1 MGSLDL
7 GRIKLFFCFLPICL
21 VSTFK
26 NAWKSTRRCA
36 SKYLQE
42 PVFPWSFRMLMHGLH
57 RYEVGHKGCS
67 HWSGT
72 KHAYKLL
79 GWALIL
85 LSRWEATGAY
95 NGHLLGPLSTCSCPH
110 TLLRRRLLCH
120 RCHMGCFPNIDLKV
134 FLNQGTIQH
143 KDAPDHLPIKSLWTT
158 TKVMFIRF
166 KCFVR
171 KSLLTYYVSETCGF
185 IDL

>member
-1 MGSLDL
+1 MGSSDL

-26 NAWKSTRRCA
+26 NAWKLTRRCA

-42 PVFPWSFRMLMHGLH
+42 PVFPCSFRMLMRGLH

-79 GWALIL
+79 GWALTL
-85 LSRWEATGAY
+85 FSWWEATRAY
-95 NGHLLGPLSTCSCPH
+95 NGHLLGPLSTCSRPH

-120 RCHMGCFPNIDLKV
+120 RCHIEMFSKHEFQSV
-134 FLNQGTIQH
+134 FTSGHNTTQRCSGSLADQIFVNDH
-143 KDAPDHLPIKSLWTT
+143 KGNVYP
-158 TKVMFIRF
+158 V
-166 KCFVR
+166 
-171 KSLLTYYVSETCGF
+171 
-185 IDL
+185 